1 MWRRHQVSNS
11 TLHGGRSP
19 WRRVTVISRDWSFS
33 FIKIY
38 IYNLKKPTEDK
49 RACDIQLTCWLHVYI
64 AGGSEFKHVKQK
76 TPSQHR
82 ERIIVLLRVF
92 LNPLVG
98 REVLWPTL
106 PRSPGCWMRR
116 WWRTSPSR
124 CPWSNPGK
132 TSDLLSFSLFG
143 DYKTKRS
150 LSLLNKPRGHRG
162 ATTRKTNIIEK

>member
-1 MWRRHQVSNS
+1 MEQYSVSNVCYRLCS
-11 TLHGGRSP
+11 PTDRDAACDGDIRWVTARCTAGGLHGDASLLS
-19 WRRVTVISRDWSFS
+19 VEIAAFLLV
-33 FIKIY
+33 IY

-64 AGGSEFKHVKQK
+64 VLVNDPPGGSEFKHVKQK

-132 TSDLLSFSLFG
+132 TSD
-143 DYKTKRS
+143 
-150 LSLLNKPRGHRG
+150 PRWGV
-162 ATTRKTNIIEK
+162 